1 MEKKKLLLVAVS
13 VGVFLVIVI
22 GASILIFTPK
32 NTLPGPVEAA
42 VKPSIPAET
51 PSTAVAENPAQQPV
65 SVDAAD
71 MVKNAENIQGL
82 QTPPPTATAIQE
94 NVFYIYGENPNQAV
108 TVETTGDSSA
118 QLVIDVP
125 KPSTAAVPDV
135 SPVPLKSKTP
145 AAVVPA
151 RQQTTPAASVR
162 PPPASAAKPA
172 PAAAQTKLYDDY
184 WVQTGSFSTKARA
197 DGVKETLASKGIGS
211 VIENREV
218 EGKTFYRVRVGPYT
232 SKNEADYW
240 LSLIR
245 SISGFEESQVWKSQS
260 RR

>member
-22 GASILIFTPK
+22 GASILIFTPR

-42 VKPSIPAET
+42 VKPSIPAEI
-51 PSTAVAENPAQQPV
+51 PSTAAPENSAQQPV

-71 MVKNAENIQGL
+71 MVKNSENIQGL

-108 TVETTGDSSA
+108 TVEKTGDSGA

-135 SPVPLKSKTP
+135 PPATP
-145 AAVVPA
+145 KPRTAAVPA
-151 RQQTTPAASVR
+151 RQQTAPAVSAGR
-162 PPPASAAKPA
+162 TPPAGAAKPA
-172 PAAAQTKLYDDY
+172 PAAVQTNLYDDY

-240 LSLIR
+240 LSLIK
-245 SISGFEESQVWKSQS
+245 SINGFEDSQILKSQS